1 MAAVVQHP
9 NVNGLSG
16 EWWINLCDKLSK
28 VGASSKLQ
36 EKYGIDE
43 GHIAEFTFWFML
55 PFAARHGL
63 PSSQKL
69 ESFIVSVEYNLDM
82 DESIGVQLA
91 LVPKLRPAMDSSP
104 DFAGF
109 RKFVWENYDE
119 NLVQKECELYEDDLM
134 GIAKSLKLF

>member
-1 MAAVVQHP
+1 MAVVVQHP
-9 NVNGLSG
+9 HVNGHSG
-16 EWWINLCDKLSK
+16 EWWINLCDKLAK
-28 VGASSKLQ
+28 VGASSRLLK
-36 EKYGIDE
+36 KHKIDE
-43 GHIAEFTFWFML
+43 DHIAEFTLWFIF

-109 RKFVWENYDE
+109 CQFVWENYDE
-119 NLVQKECELYEDDLM
+119 DLV
-134 GIAKSLKLF
+134 